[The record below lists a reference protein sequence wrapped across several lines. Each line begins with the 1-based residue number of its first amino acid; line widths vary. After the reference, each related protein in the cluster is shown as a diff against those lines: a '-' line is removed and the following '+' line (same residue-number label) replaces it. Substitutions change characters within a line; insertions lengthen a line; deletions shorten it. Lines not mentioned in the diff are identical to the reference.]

1 MYLSNRMLYCMQIFH
16 LLPVITMILLR
27 SINVNEESWRMITRI
42 YETIQYSP
50 VQRKY
55 FDVIEVDIRD
65 NVGRKVS
72 FQTGKVVVLLHF
84 HLKKPSYF

>member
-1 MYLSNRMLYCMQIFH
+1 
-16 LLPVITMILLR
+16 
-27 SINVNEESWRMITRI
+27 MITRI

-72 FQTGKVVVLLHF
+72 FQTGKVVVTLHF
-84 HLKKPSYF
+84 RLKQPSYF